1 MISSFF
7 SSAIEA
13 PNCSTHFCSLKGR
26 QGPKRCLVM
35 YGVAYYQISSYKPKF
50 KREMGKGE
58 GEGGGVG
65 AWFTVTLYSICNW
78 LSDAADFK
86 WPALFVTLN
95 LKWRKKGW
103 YVQYGNKLQY
113 K

>member
-1 MISSFF
+1 M
-7 SSAIEA
+7 
-13 PNCSTHFCSLKGR
+13 
-26 QGPKRCLVM
+26 
-35 YGVAYYQISSYKPKF
+35 SSYVWSCILSNIFLQTKI
-50 KREMGKGE
+50 EEGE

-78 LSDAADFK
+78 LSVAADFK

-103 YVQYGNKLQY
+103 YVQYGNELQY